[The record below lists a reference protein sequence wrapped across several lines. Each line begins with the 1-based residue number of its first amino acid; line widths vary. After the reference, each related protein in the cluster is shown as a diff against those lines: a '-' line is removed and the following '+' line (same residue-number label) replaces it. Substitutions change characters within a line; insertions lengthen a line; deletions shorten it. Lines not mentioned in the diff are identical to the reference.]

1 MVLIL
6 TVSLF
11 SCSPKPEIRALIVT
25 GQNNHNVAESSIALR
40 SILEKTGIFTVV
52 TATSPRKGADMSEFI
67 IDFTPFDVV
76 LLNYNGDSW
85 PEETKNN
92 FVTYVENGGGVVV
105 VHAADNAFPDWKE
118 YNEITGLGGWGKRNE
133 NAGSYLYVKDG
144 NIVKDNS
151 PGVGGT
157 HGPQHEFLVKA
168 FKPDHPVMKG
178 LPAEWMHVKDEL
190 YQQLRGPAENIEI
203 LATAFADEKF
213 KGSGRD
219 EPILFTVSY
228 GAGRIFH
235 TVMGH
240 AGTGDKFFPAMECAG
255 FITTLQRGAEWAATG
270 KVTQKIPEGLPGSST
285 SVQWKYFE
293 RMDIDVIK
301 ERIADYEIGKS
312 TNCFIALNDLIS
324 ENSGEAILIAEYHKA
339 ILAVLKSASA
349 SIEGK
354 KILLKNYSWMATQD
368 YQPVYEKLSADEN
381 LKDEALFA
389 QERLNY

>member
-1 MVLIL
+1 
-6 TVSLF
+6 
-11 SCSPKPEIRALIVT
+11 
-25 GQNNHNVAESSIALR
+25 
-40 SILEKTGIFTVV
+40 
-52 TATSPRKGADMSEFI
+52 
-67 IDFTPFDVV
+67 
-76 LLNYNGDSW
+76 
-85 PEETKNN
+85 
-92 FVTYVENGGGVVV
+92 
-105 VHAADNAFPDWKE
+105 
-118 YNEITGLGGWGKRNE
+118 
-133 NAGSYLYVKDG
+133 
-144 NIVKDNS
+144 
-151 PGVGGT
+151 
-157 HGPQHEFLVKA
+157 
-168 FKPDHPVMKG
+168 MKG